1 MLVVC
6 CKFIFPFMA
15 YHWFPNYK
23 NTMVAISSRAGTAHP
38 ARAPGCTHGFNEF
51 QVVHSFFFFVV
62 IYKSLFGLLL
72 AIVLSVLRFMASDYL
87 LVSWSFSILLFAS
100 VSSDRHNSSVL
111 SLASHWLLSWI
122 CIRYVSLNNLSC
134 TLLKYMRS
142 DEKW

>member
-72 AIVLSVLRFMASDYL
+72 AIVLSVSFDLWLLITFWYL
-87 LVSWSFSILLFAS
+87 EAFQYFFLHLYLATGTILLCCPLPPTDYCLEYALDMCHS
-100 VSSDRHNSSVL
+100 TIYH
-111 SLASHWLLSWI
+111 AH
-122 CIRYVSLNNLSC
+122 C
-134 TLLKYMRS
+134 
-142 DEKW
+142 